1 MSGGPPAATRRL
13 ARALMRRVPLIGALA
28 GLVLALW
35 LVSVHDLSAVA
46 TAFGRIGPAGLAAVV
61 LVRALVVLLCGLA
74 WARVAGVP
82 QIGAGPFV
90 LLRFVREGVN
100 VLLPVASVGGEVL
113 GGRLLTFW
121 GVAGPV
127 AAAGIVVD
135 LFFQIVGLALFALFG
150 MVLLLRVEGEQAAQ
164 VAAWCAQGLALA
176 ALVLGGFYAVQR
188 FGGAG
193 AVERRIAALGR
204 RFMREASGTA
214 PEIGV
219 QQALDALW
227 DLRRWRV
234 LAEGFLLHLAA
245 WFAGALEIWIALTCI
260 GVEHVSLTEALV
272 LESLSQAIRS
282 AAFPVPSGLGV
293 QEGGLV
299 LLGGLFGVDP
309 GTALALSLV
318 KRVPD
323 VVLGLPSLL
332 LWQAIEGRREAVARP
347 AACGARM
354 AGSLPRVEG

>member
-1 MSGGPPAATRRL
+1 MRPAAL
-13 ARALMRRVPLIGALA
+13 ARFARGAGRSVLRRIPLIGAA
-28 GLVLALW
+28 GGLILALW
-35 LVSVHDLSAVA
+35 LVSTHDLGAVA
-46 TAFGRIGPAGLAAVV
+46 AAFGRVGPAGLLAVV
-61 LVRALVVLLCGLA
+61 LVRTGIVLTCGLA
-74 WARVAGVP
+74 WARVADESRVGL
-82 QIGAGPFV
+82 GPYL

-121 GVAGPV
+121 GVPGPR

-135 LFFQIVGLALFALFG
+135 LFFQIVGLALFALLG
-150 MVLLLRVEGEQAAQ
+150 VVLLLGVEGEQAAR
-164 VAAWCAQGLALA
+164 VARWCTEGLVLA
-176 ALVLGGFYAVQR
+176 TLVLGAFFALQR

-193 AVERRIAALGR
+193 LIERRVTALGR
-204 RFMREASGTA
+204 RFLREASGDA
-214 PEIGV
+214 PDLGV
-219 QQALDALW
+219 QRALDALW
-227 DLRRWRV
+227 DLRRWRP

-245 WFAGALEIWIALTCI
+245 WLAGAVEIWIALACMGHPVTPA
-260 GVEHVSLTEALV
+260 EALV

-299 LLGGLFGVDP
+299 LLGGLFGIDP

-323 VVLGLPSLL
+323 VVIGLPSLL
-332 LWQAIEGRREAVARP
+332 LWQAIEGRRELVARP
-347 AACGARM
+347 ACPAEPVAR
-354 AGSLPRVEG
+354 GPTPSP